1 MIQIQSNREIL
12 QIYKFKQVNIVKIL
26 FKMELKKIKLR
37 NINIQFLK

>member
-12 QIYKFKQVNIVKIL
+12 QIYKFKQVNIAKNL

-37 NINIQFLK
+37 NIKIQFLK

>member
-1 MIQIQSNREIL
+1 MQIQSNREIL

-26 FKMELKKIKLR
+26 FKMELKKIKSR

>member
-1 MIQIQSNREIL
+1 MMQIQSNPEIF

-37 NINIQFLK
+37 NIKIQFPK